1 MLDKRKEKVMNDEIR
16 LKERAAAVPP
26 IPPETESAPTAVAE
40 TPLPGLRQDPTPLP
54 ASTGMSL
61 IRYLDEPLWRAKGW
75 MQLMGILFILNGAM
89 MVLSIWG
96 IVLCWL
102 PIWLGL
108 TLMAAAKNVRT
119 AAELDNQE
127 YLRVA
132 LEKIGLFFK
141 INGILV
147 IIGLVLGIL
156 IGVAVALGV
165 VGSAA
170 MMSQGMQ
177 NMTLP

>member
-1 MLDKRKEKVMNDEIR
+1 MSDEIR
-16 LKERAAAVPP
+16 LKERAAAVPSL
-26 IPPETESAPTAVAE
+26 PPEPDAAVATE
-40 TPLPGLRQDPTPLP
+40 VPEAPLPGLCEEPPAPATPTQN
-54 ASTGMSL
+54 MSL

-89 MVLSIWG
+89 MILSIWG

-102 PIWLGL
+102 PIWMGL
-108 TLMAAAKNVRT
+108 TLMAAAKNVRV

-127 YLRVA
+127 YMRVA

-147 IIGLVLGIL
+147 IIGLMFGIL

-170 MMSQGMQ
+170 MLSQGFSEGFQ
-177 NMTLP
+177 NMPTP